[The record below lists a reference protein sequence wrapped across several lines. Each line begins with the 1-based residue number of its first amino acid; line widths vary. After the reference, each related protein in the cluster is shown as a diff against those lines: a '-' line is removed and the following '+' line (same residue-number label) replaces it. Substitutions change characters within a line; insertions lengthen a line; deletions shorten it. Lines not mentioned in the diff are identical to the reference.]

1 MCWNP
6 EADTI
11 LWLELIGSWP
21 VQEVLLGGVGGWGFM
36 GVIRVRD
43 TRGEG
48 KRKTTPSDT
57 LLFACFIWRPKIFV
71 G

>member
-11 LWLELIGSWP
+11 LWLKLVGSWP
-21 VQEVLLGGVGGWGFM
+21 VQEALLGGGGGGFM

-57 LLFACFIWRPKIFV
+57 LLFAGFIWRPKIFV